1 MQQLNV
7 MDANEALKLTYILMS
22 KNHQVSSSLNHRM
35 PRSKVHSIF
44 KMTPFS
50 KMAAIF
56 PFDTIN

>member
-1 MQQLNV
+1 MFL
-7 MDANEALKLTYILMS
+7 DANEALKLTYILMS

-44 KMTPFS
+44 KMPPFS